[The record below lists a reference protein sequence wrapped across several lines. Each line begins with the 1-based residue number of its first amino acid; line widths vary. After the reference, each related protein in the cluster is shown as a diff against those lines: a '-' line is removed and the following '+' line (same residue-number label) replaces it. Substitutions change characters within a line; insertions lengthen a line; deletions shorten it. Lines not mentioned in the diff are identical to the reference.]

1 MAISS
6 LTAQVA
12 GGIGSTVGAYYQA
25 QGEKTALKL
34 RARMNEIN
42 ASIAEGQAR
51 DVLLRG
57 ERAQQGVMMG
67 AAQLKSR
74 QRAAIAASGLELGS
88 ESAIALQST
97 TDYLSEMDVNTIKA
111 NALRE
116 AWGYRMEGTNLRGA
130 AAVERATARGI
141 SPAGAAFSTL
151 LTSAG
156 QVAGSYATFKA
167 AGMLD
172 TPPKPTS
179 AFSGRGYGSMI
190 KQNMPSLRGGKI

>member
-1 MAISS
+1 MALSS

-12 GGIGSTVGAYYQA
+12 GGIGQTVGAYYQA
-25 QGEKTALKL
+25 AGEKTALKL
-34 RARMNEIN
+34 RARMNEVN
-42 ASIAEGQAR
+42 ARIAEGQAR

-57 ERAQQGVMMG
+57 ERQQQSAMMG

-97 TDYLSEMDVNTIKA
+97 TDYLSEMDVNQIKA

-116 AWGYRMEGTNLRGA
+116 AWGYRMEGTSLRGA

-172 TPPKPTS
+172 GPKPTS
-179 AFSGRGYGSMI
+179 AFSGRGYGGI
-190 KQNMPSLRGGKI
+190 AKQALPSLRGGPR